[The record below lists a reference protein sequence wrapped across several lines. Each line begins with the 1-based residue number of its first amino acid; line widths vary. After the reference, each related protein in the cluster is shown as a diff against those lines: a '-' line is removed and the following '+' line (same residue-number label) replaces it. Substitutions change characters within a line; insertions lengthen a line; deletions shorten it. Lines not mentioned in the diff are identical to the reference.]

1 MNTKYSLSNVISKR
15 ICDREKGWI
24 DFVPALTEKQIEN
37 FVALFG
43 SGCRKETKESLFY
56 AAKNNFNGIKNIGIL
71 GRVEFGEYDTDSVSY
86 CAGQDYPSEIT
97 YVRNHIKK
105 FY

>member
-1 MNTKYSLSNVISKR
+1 MNTKFSLDNVISKR

-24 DFVPALTEKQIEN
+24 DFIPALTEKQIEN

-56 AAKNNFNGIKNIGIL
+56 AAKKQFQWNQKYRHPWACGIWG
-71 GRVEFGEYDTDSVSY
+71 V
-86 CAGQDYPSEIT
+86 
-97 YVRNHIKK
+97 
-105 FY
+105 